1 MQYKHV
7 DCPGRVL
14 NNMTDAIS
22 PREGNWRAG
31 KLDFIKDYKFTI
43 AFENT
48 AYPGYTTE
56 KLMEPYQA
64 NSIPIYW
71 GNPEVLRD
79 FNGDSMINCS
89 GRSMEEIIDRIKTL
103 DNDDELYL
111 KMLHEPPMNPT
122 FTDNEVETLERFFLN
137 IFAKGNAPYLKDPLD
152 YLPKMEPQNM
162 STLQRIRKKLPF

>member
-1 MQYKHV
+1 
-7 DCPGRVL
+7 
-14 NNMTDAIS
+14 
-22 PREGNWRAG
+22 
-31 KLDFIKDYKFTI
+31 
-43 AFENT
+43 
-48 AYPGYTTE
+48 
-56 KLMEPYQA
+56 
-64 NSIPIYW
+64 
-71 GNPEVLRD
+71 
-79 FNGDSMINCS
+79 
-89 GRSMEEIIDRIKTL
+89 MEEIIDLIKTL